1 MLYKITLLQST
12 EDDADDILRVQGLPK
27 EAKNIYFNT
36 GEVAPPE
43 VSETAAYRQQQRS
56 QQQRLQQQRI
66 QQQQRVQQPQRG
78 QQQQRGQP
86 QRVQQQPQFGNFRQ
100 VHPLFPQPQ
109 QFGNLAQ
116 QPTPKDA
123 YGPPPQ
129 EEIPQT
135 TAQPEPE
142 EEETPSTDAAPES
155 DYEDAEDDEPNVAIS
170 TAIASNGQYYVLGP
184 NNVLQRVVYMTSQT
198 EDDIRNMG
206 YSAQLR

>member
-56 QQQRLQQQRI
+56 QQRLQQQRI